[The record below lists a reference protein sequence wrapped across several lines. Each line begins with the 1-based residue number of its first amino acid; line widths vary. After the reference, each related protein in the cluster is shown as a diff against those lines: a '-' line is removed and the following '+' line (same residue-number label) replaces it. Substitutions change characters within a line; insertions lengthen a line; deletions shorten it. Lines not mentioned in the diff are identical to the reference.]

1 MVPIHPVPGTLQV
14 QNRAAPINSAARHW
28 EPLSESWPGPFTSSH
43 FRPSNSTLGHYIEV
57 DDRGAGMNT
66 RRITRDLPGV
76 SPEEA
81 STSAIPK
88 GETTRRKGKAPA
100 ESEET
105 GFDLGDRDMTVGV
118 WSLIRNQSGLP
129 VEHEMYLWLHKEWWG
144 VPLTPERRTP
154 PLSGLLFPD
163 SEGDLIEEVP
173 IGIEVLTLPPGLLA
187 RTGGKLMIR
196 DEYRECYNLLEA
208 DPNIRGTVVSGQPG
222 IGKSLFLYYCLARRL
237 SQSQPT
243 VFHEGGPEVPL
254 FFSERGVY
262 RCINTSARVP
272 GVPQGTW
279 ALLDSTDAAEPPPRF
294 FVNQASPFYIIHAA
308 FPDNRRYKSWR
319 NQKGGGIFYMSPW
332 SWPELWA
339 CPPTAQTLYDIFIK
353 YGPSPRLVYDLAAAP
368 MNAEN
373 YAHELQVAVKK
384 LALANVQQLMRTD
397 GSDIVDSSIA
407 NLSHALF
414 IVRPRDRETRHLYA
428 RDVPTAYLMELILQ
442 HIHITLSDAAE
453 QLYHIFRDVSET
465 SAAAGMLFQHSC
477 VRILARIDYDGAKEF
492 EIKRMVGSNPSS
504 SRWGLRSRFDTDE
517 SPQAINENF
526 LASSRTLHNYA
537 DRELGDLIL
546 TNDRIYVPLASNDPT
561 FDFFLVDHSVLY
573 AFQATTAKVH
583 VMKEAGLLKLQ
594 SVAASNQIVGR
605 WKWIFVIPPGNVVR
619 CHAPKNW
626 KHRLDLYTLH
636 LDV

>member
-1 MVPIHPVPGTLQV
+1 
-14 QNRAAPINSAARHW
+14 
-28 EPLSESWPGPFTSSH
+28 
-43 FRPSNSTLGHYIEV
+43 
-57 DDRGAGMNT
+57 MNT
-66 RRITRDLPGV
+66 RSTTRHPPAV
-76 SPEEA
+76 PPEEV
-81 STSAIPK
+81 STSAITK
-88 GETTRRKGKAPA
+88 GDTVHPRKRPRDVKEEARLPAAKKGKGKAPA
-100 ESEET
+100 ESQET
-105 GFDLGDRDMTVGV
+105 TFDFGNRDMTVGV
-118 WSLIRNQSGLP
+118 WKLIHNGNGLRI
-129 VEHEMYLWLHKEWWG
+129 EDAMFLWLHKNC
-144 VPLTPERRTP
+144 
-154 PLSGLLFPD
+154 
-163 SEGDLIEEVP
+163 
-173 IGIEVLTLPPGLLA
+173 LPPALLTQT
-187 RTGGKLMIR
+187 RGKLMIR
-196 DEYRECYNLLEA
+196 DEYRECYKLLETN
-208 DPNIRGTVVSGQPG
+208 PNHGAVVSGQPG

-237 SQSQPT
+237 SQRQPT
-243 VFHEGGPEVPL
+243 VFHKGGPGPPH
-254 FFSERGVY
+254 FFSERGLY
-262 RCINTSARVP
+262 RCIDMGAWVP

-279 ALLDSTDAAEPPPRF
+279 ALLDSTDTAESPPWF
-294 FVNQASPFYIIHAA
+294 FFNQASPFYIVHAA
-308 FPDNRRYKSWR
+308 FPDNRRYRSWR

-339 CPPTAQTLYDIFIK
+339 CNELQVFPSSPPTAQILYDIFIK

-368 MNAEN
+368 TNAEN

-442 HIHITLSDAAE
+442 RIHITLSDAAE

-517 SPQAINENF
+517 SPQAISEKF
-526 LASSRTLHNYA
+526 LGSPRILHEYL
-537 DRELGDLIL
+537 DHELGSLVL
-546 TNDRIYVPLASNDPT
+546 TDDRIYVPLASNSPT
-561 FDFFLVDHSVLY
+561 FDFFLVDHGVLY
-573 AFQATTAKVH
+573 AFQATTANAH
-583 VMKEAGLLKLQ
+583 GTREAGLLKLQ
-594 SVAASNQIVGR
+594 NTATSNQITGR
-605 WKWIFVIPPGNVVR
+605 WKWIFVIPPGNVVS
-619 CHAPKNW
+619 CHLPENW